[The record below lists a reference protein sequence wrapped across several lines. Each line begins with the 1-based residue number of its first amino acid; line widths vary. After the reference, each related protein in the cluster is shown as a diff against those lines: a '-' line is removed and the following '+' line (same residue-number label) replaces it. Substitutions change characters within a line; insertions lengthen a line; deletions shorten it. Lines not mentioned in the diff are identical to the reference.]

1 MYNLIVENTPD
12 YVRQIYQSNFDLWNL
27 NKTSFTKTLNHKTS
41 IIKRKFEL
49 VASDTP
55 DISVI
60 IPARNEEKYILMTLE
75 SLSNQNTNRKFE
87 VIVVINNNSLE
98 DITSKICEKCGVKV
112 INYNF
117 SSKKH
122 KPISLARQIGLIQS
136 KGKFIFSTDSDA
148 IIMPNWI
155 EDFSNVLEKDSNVG
169 YVTSHS
175 RLYFW
180 EDDEKVKANDIGRV
194 NIRKIV
200 NNIGAS
206 GLGNNMAFRKEYAEK
221 RGGWNTKIYPSEDT
235 EMGLRLT
242 KLINR
247 KAILVEDLNTSVWI
261 SPRRIKE
268 HGKNSFLLDFFTS
281 YININGEHINVR

>member
-1 MYNLIVENTPD
+1 MENTPQ
-12 YVRQIYQSNFDLWNL
+12 YVKNLHNL
-27 NKTSFTKTLNHKTS
+27 NLQLWSLDNVSFAETLNHKTS
-41 IIKRKFEL
+41 EIKRKFKL
-49 VASDTP
+49 LSSDSP
-55 DISVI
+55 DISVV

-75 SLSNQNTNRKFE
+75 SLSNQKTKKKFE
-87 VIVVINNNSLE
+87 VIVVVNNNSPQ

-122 KPISLARQIGLIQS
+122 KPISLARQIGLIQA

-148 IIMPNWI
+148 IIMPYWI

-180 EDDEKVKANDIGRV
+180 EDDEKVKSNDFARV
-194 NIRKIV
+194 NLRKIV
-200 NNIGAS
+200 NNLGAS
-206 GLGNNMAFRKEYAEK
+206 GFGNNMAFRKEYAEK
-221 RGGWNTKIYPSEDT
+221 RGGWNTKLYPSEDT

-242 KLINR
+242 KLKNR
-247 KAILVEDLNTSVWI
+247 KAVLLEDSNSSVWI

-268 HGKNSFLLDFFTS
+268 YGKNSFILDFLTS
-281 YININGEHINVR
+281 YININGEPINVR